1 MNPRA
6 VERIS
11 HQPRLPDKDQG
22 KLKYAHLNGNVFHED
37 AMKVTEVAG
46 EYPSS
51 RSEVVPV
58 SPPRA
63 ERLVSLD
70 ALRGF
75 DMFWITGGTA
85 ILFGA
90 GKVIERPFFDKI
102 LDQFDHV
109 PWQGLHIY
117 DLIWPLFM
125 FVMGAAIPL
134 AVAKRRARG
143 QSDRTLLLHAVW
155 RAIVMF
161 CLGTITQGNLLLF
174 DWSRFHP
181 CYSVLHG
188 LAAGYLVAML
198 VVLKV
203 KPKWHAATIA
213 ALLLVY
219 WAAVMLIPVP
229 GIGAGVLTPQG
240 NLPAYVDRLIL
251 GQLHFG
257 KNTWFLSYPG
267 FGASV
272 LLGVLAGQMLMSDG
286 TPSSKIVRMVTAG
299 AVSLVLGLVW
309 SLSFP
314 VIKLMWTSSFVLI
327 SGGVSF
333 FALALFYWIIDVLG
347 YKKWAFGFIVIGMN
361 SLAVYVA
368 TGIFD
373 FQQVGNIFV
382 GHLLPR
388 IGRWAALVE
397 ASAAYAVVWL
407 ILYWMYRKKE
417 FIRI

>member
-1 MNPRA
+1 MQA
-6 VERIS
+6 
-11 HQPRLPDKDQG
+11 
-22 KLKYAHLNGNVFHED
+22 
-37 AMKVTEVAG
+37 TEVEIERQA
-46 EYPSS
+46 S
-51 RSEVVPV
+51 RSKVVLT
-58 SPPRA
+58 PPPPT

-85 ILFGA
+85 ILFGL
-90 GKVIERPFFDKI
+90 GKVIQRPYFDKF
-102 LDQFDHV
+102 LEQLNHV
-109 PWQGLHIY
+109 PWQGLHFY

-134 AVAKRRARG
+134 AVEKRRARG

-155 RAIVMF
+155 RAIVLL

-174 DWSRFHP
+174 DWSRFRP

-188 LAAGYLVAML
+188 LAAGYLVATI

-203 KPKWHAATIA
+203 KPKWHAPTIA

-229 GIGAGVLTPQG
+229 GVGAGVLTPQG
-240 NLPAYVDRLIL
+240 NLPTYVDQLVL
-251 GQLHFG
+251 GHLHYG
-257 KNTWFLSYPG
+257 KNTWFLSYLG

-272 LLGVLAGQMLMSDG
+272 LLGVLAGQMLMSSR
-286 TPSSKIVRMVTAG
+286 TPRSKIYRLLTAG
-299 AVSLVLGLVW
+299 IVSLAGGLVW

-314 VIKLMWTSSFVLI
+314 VIKLMWTSSYVLI
-327 SGGVSF
+327 SGGLSF
-333 FALALFYWIIDVLG
+333 MALAFFYGIIDVLG
-347 YKKWAFGFIVIGMN
+347 YKKWAFGFIVIGVN

-373 FQQVGNIFV
+373 FRLVGNILV

-388 IGRWAALVE
+388 IGHWAGLVE
-397 ASAAYAVVWL
+397 ASAAFAVVWL